1 MFFIY
6 NKQLLI
12 FFFIFNFHVNKQF
25 KYSRKSAPQF
35 LLDVYKRLAEEENE
49 GKSRG
54 TRSVDDTDNLISDA
68 DEKAIDE
75 SDMIM
80 TFQNKSK

>member
-1 MFFIY
+1 M
-6 NKQLLI
+6 
-12 FFFIFNFHVNKQF
+12 
-25 KYSRKSAPQF
+25 S
-35 LLDVYKRLAEEENE
+35 EEENE

-54 TRSVDDTDNLISDA
+54 TRSVDDTDNLISDE

-80 TFQNKSK
+80 TFQNKSKYILLHVVYSNVFLVKIVCE